1 MVSAPKY
8 TQTTSGKVF
17 DVFNIVFFA
26 LLGLI
31 MLFPLLFVL
40 VGSFSSS
47 GLVQFRFGS
56 FTLEAYKL
64 MFESSRTMTSI
75 LNSVIITVVGTLLSI
90 VVTTTSAYAL
100 SKPSLPGRR
109 IMIVCILFFML
120 FNVGLIPEYI
130 FYANTLRVKN
140 TYWAMWMPGLIS
152 STNLIIMINFF
163 RALPA
168 PIEESARID
177 GCNEAQ
183 SFLRIALPMSKASV
197 ATISL
202 FYAVGYWNNYLNAI
216 IYIDDPN
223 MWPVTVWLR
232 QFIVLSQGSILEEVS
247 GVSRA
252 WMPSNA
258 VKYATII
265 VSMLPIICIYPFAQ
279 KHFAKGVLV
288 GAIKG

>member
-8 TQTTSGKVF
+8 TQTRSGKIF

-31 MLFPLLFVL
+31 MLFPILFVL

-56 FTLEAYKL
+56 FTLEAYKM

-75 LNSVIITVVGTLLSI
+75 LNSVIITVVGTVLSV
-90 VVTTTSAYAL
+90 VVTATSAYAL

-109 IMIVCILFFML
+109 IMIVCILFFIL

-130 FYANTLRVKN
+130 FYANTLKLKN

-168 PIEESARID
+168 QVEESARID

-216 IYIDDPN
+216 IYIDDTN
-223 MWPVTVWLR
+223 LWPVTVWLR
-232 QFIVLSQGSILEEVS
+232 QFIVLSQASILEEVS
-247 GVSRA
+247 GVTRA
-252 WMPSNA
+252 WLPSNA

-279 KHFAKGVLV
+279 KHFTKGVLV